1 MRRTLTIVAA
11 LLMLMVVGAPAAP
24 AADETLHLKMADYF
38 PIGHLGHQTAL
49 RFIARIAE
57 LSGGKIQIEYYP
69 AQQLGKAQD
78 LLRMCS
84 MGATDIAGVAP
95 SLFAGQVPLN
105 TVIVLPLWTTAT
117 EGTRIYTRLMET
129 CPELLQEFLR
139 YGVRP
144 IVTVTT
150 SQYDVGTVNKA
161 VRSPE
166 DLKGLRLKS
175 SGGIF
180 VKIAK
185 CYGLTPVNI
194 PGPELYEAT
203 RRGIVDGNILSFGSV
218 DGYKLQEV
226 EKFHTL
232 GLKMGG
238 FPSTYQINEKVWQQ
252 LTPDQRAI
260 ILKAAAEGAEWFA
273 ATWDRQ
279 QEDLSRRF
287 EAEGMTIYRVP
298 AADREKW
305 FAPLAGIE
313 VEWIDNLEKRGL
325 PAKKV
330 FADFKRLSQEIAAH

>member
-1 MRRTLTIVAA
+1 MRRFLFV
-11 LLMLMVVGAPAAP
+11 LMLVVFFGAAAGP
-24 AADETLHLKMADYF
+24 VSAAEETVKLKMADYF
-38 PIGHLGHQTAL
+38 PIGHLGHKTAL
-49 RFIARIAE
+49 RFIDRIVE
-57 LSGGKIQIEYYP
+57 LSQGKIQVDYYP

-84 MGATDIAGVAP
+84 MGAADIAGVAP
-95 SLFAGQVPLN
+95 SLFAGQVPMN
-105 TVIVLPLWTTAT
+105 TVIVLPFWTTAT

-129 CPELLQEFLR
+129 SPELLQEFLR

-150 SQYDVGTVNKA
+150 SQYDVGTVNKP

-185 CYGLTPVNI
+185 RYGITPINI

-203 RRGIVDGNILSFGSV
+203 RRGIVDGNILSYGSV
-218 DGYKLQEV
+218 EGYHLNEV

-238 FPSTYQINEKVWQQ
+238 FPSTYQINEKVWQKLSQ
-252 LTPDQRAI
+252 AHRDV
-260 ILKAAAEGAEWFA
+260 ILQAAKEGADWFA
-273 ATWDRQ
+273 KTWDDQ
-279 QEDLSRRF
+279 QKALSDQF
-287 EAEGMTIYRVP
+287 EAQGMTIYRIRP
-298 AADREKW
+298 EDRKKW
-305 FAPLAGIE
+305 FTPLSGIE
-313 VEWIDNLEKRGL
+313 AEWMEKLEKRGL

-330 FADFKRLSQEIAAH
+330 FADFKKLSLEIAGE

>member
-1 MRRTLTIVAA
+1 MKRVLI
-11 LLMLMVVGAPAAP
+11 LLMLVVVFGVAVGPVLAAG
-24 AADETLHLKMADYF
+24 ETVRLKMADYF
-38 PIGHLGHQTAL
+38 PIGHLGHKTAL
-49 RFIARIAE
+49 RFIDRISE
-57 LSGGKIQIEYYP
+57 LSQGKIQIDYYP

-84 MGATDIAGVAP
+84 MGAADIAGVAP
-95 SLFAGQVPLN
+95 SLFAGQVPMN
-105 TVIVLPLWTTAT
+105 TVIVLPFWTTAT

-129 CPELLQEFLR
+129 SPELLQEFLR

-150 SQYDVGTVNKA
+150 SQYDVGTVEKP
-161 VRSPE
+161 VRSPA

-185 CYGLTPVNI
+185 RYGITPINI

-203 RRGIVDGNILSFGSV
+203 RRGIVDGNILSYGSV
-218 DGYKLQEV
+218 EGYHLNEV

-238 FPSTYQINEKVWQQ
+238 FPSTYQINEKVWQS
-252 LTPDQRAI
+252 LVPAHREV
-260 ILKAAAEGAEWFA
+260 ILQAAKEGADWFA
-273 ATWDRQ
+273 RTWDDQ
-279 QEDLSRRF
+279 QKALSDRF
-287 EAEGMTIYRVP
+287 EAQGMTICRIRP
-298 AADREKW
+298 QDREKW

-313 VEWIDNLEKRGL
+313 SEWMEKLEKRGL

-330 FADFKRLSQEIAAH
+330 FADFKKLSLEIAGE